1 MVENKDFSYRKSNQ
15 SAVDYSLI
23 TQERTEKLELLIH
36 LLSNSP
42 HAIVLCGSKGVGKTT
57 LLTVFQQRRNVLWQ
71 TCTVQGRE
79 DLTVEQIQTQ
89 LLETHSPTQTL
100 ESFFEQLTKQ
110 QQKIVLIIDD
120 AGSLAPQLIT
130 TIIDYA
136 DTHPVLKVVFVL
148 SHDDLAIKTH
158 SDSAIEEC
166 HIIEIPPLSESQCGD
181 FLQHL
186 AIKSVFE
193 VPVQGITD
201 SMIASVYQQTHGIPE
216 KIIAQLSSLNH
227 PRKRKKPTARWVITM
242 MLSLCV
248 AGYLLLVLSKNNI
261 LNLAWFSSVLES
273 LNIAINR

>member
-1 MVENKDFSYRKSNQ
+1 MVENKDSPYRMSNQ
-15 SAVDYSLI
+15 STVDYSLI
-23 TQERTEKLELLIH
+23 TQERTAKLELLIH

-42 HAIVLCGSKGVGKTT
+42 RAIVLCGSKGVGKTT
-57 LLTVFQQRRNVLWQ
+57 LVTVFQQRRNELWQ
-71 TCTVQGRE
+71 TCIVQGRE

-89 LLETHSPTQTL
+89 LFETHTQTL
-100 ESFFEQLTKQ
+100 ESFFEQLTRQ

-130 TIIDYA
+130 SIIDYA
-136 DTHPVLKVVFVL
+136 AVHPVLKVVFVL

-158 SDSAIEEC
+158 SDSVIEEC

-201 SMIASVYQQTHGIPE
+201 SVVASVYQQTHGIPE
-216 KIIAQLSSLNH
+216 KIIAQLPSLHH
-227 PRKRKKPTARWVITM
+227 PQKHKKPMVRRVLAIVFA
-242 MLSLCV
+242 LCA

-261 LNLAWFSSVLES
+261 PNLAWLSSVLES

>member
-1 MVENKDFSYRKSNQ
+1 MSNQ

-57 LLTVFQQRRNVLWQ
+57 LLTVFQQRRNALWQ
-71 TCTVQGRE
+71 TCIVQGRE

-89 LLETHSPTQTL
+89 LLETHLPTQTL
-100 ESFFEQLTKQ
+100 ESFFEQLIKQ

-136 DTHPVLKVVFVL
+136 NFHPVLKVVFVL

-193 VPVQGITD
+193 
-201 SMIASVYQQTHGIPE
+201 
-216 KIIAQLSSLNH
+216 
-227 PRKRKKPTARWVITM
+227 
-242 MLSLCV
+242 
-248 AGYLLLVLSKNNI
+248 
-261 LNLAWFSSVLES
+261 
-273 LNIAINR
+273 

>member
-1 MVENKDFSYRKSNQ
+1 MVENKDFPYRMSNQ
-15 SAVDYSLI
+15 STVDYSLI
-23 TQERTEKLELLIH
+23 TLERTEKLELLIH

-57 LLTVFQQRRNVLWQ
+57 LLTVFQQRRNALWQ
-71 TCTVQGRE
+71 TYIVQGRE

-89 LLETHSPTQTL
+89 LLETYSPTQTL

-136 DTHPVLKVVFVL
+136 NSHPVLKVVFVL

-216 KIIAQLSSLNH
+216 KIIAQLPSLNH
-227 PRKRKKPTARWVITM
+227 PQKPKKPIARWVLAIAFA
-242 MLSLCV
+242 LCA

-261 LNLAWFSSVLES
+261 PNLAWLSSVLES